1 MLNIRIE
8 KTQHPKEK
16 PDFITNI
23 PGWGLCTTDHM
34 FLMDYDKEN
43 GWHDARIVPYGTFAV
58 DPACMA
64 FHYAQEIFEGIK
76 LFKNKD
82 GVPLLFRLDQNAARF
97 RRSAHRVMIP
107 EIPEEDFIEA
117 VKALVKVD
125 KEWISDAPNTC
136 LYMRPVCFASE
147 SAVGVRTADKY
158 KFAIIACP
166 VPTYPCVPEESCY
179 IMTSMS
185 RAGDGGT
192 GGDKCGCN
200 YAGTLLPQAIAESKG
215 YSEVAFADATE
226 HKYIGEISAS
236 NIMFVIDGKFVCPEL
251 DGTILP
257 GITRDSLLYLC
268 REMGIPVEERKV
280 TVEEVRKA
288 LENGTCTEALSTGTA
303 VAIEPLKR
311 IGFEDGG
318 DFTVGDGKTC
328 PICTKL
334 FDRLIG
340 IQKGEQEAPEGWIIE
355 VK

>member
-1 MLNIRIE
+1 MLNIRVE
-8 KTQHPKEK
+8 KTANPKVK
-16 PDFITNI
+16 PDFINNI
-23 PGWGLCTTDHM
+23 PGWGAVTTDHM
-34 FLMDYDKEN
+34 FLMNYNREQ
-43 GWHDARIVPYGTFAV
+43 GWHDARIVPYGKFEV

-64 FHYAQEIFEGIK
+64 FHYAQEIFEGVK

-82 GVPLLFRLDQNAARF
+82 GVPLLFRIDQNAARF
-97 RRSAHRVMIP
+97 RRSARRVMIP
-107 EIPEEDFIEA
+107 EIPEEDFIDA
-117 VKALVKVD
+117 VKALVTVD
-125 KEWISDAPNTC
+125 KDWIPDAPETC
-136 LYMRPVCFASE
+136 LYMRPVCFAYE
-147 SAVGVRTADKY
+147 SAVGVRVANEY
-158 KFAIIACP
+158 MFAIIACP
-166 VPTYPCVPEESCY
+166 VSTYPCEPTESCL

-236 NIMFVIDGKFVCPEL
+236 NLMFIIDGTFVCPAL

-268 REMGIPVEERKV
+268 REMGIPVEDRKV
-280 TVEEVRKA
+280 TVEEVREA
-288 LENGTCTEALSTGTA
+288 LKNGTCTEAMSTGTA
-303 VAIEPLKR
+303 VAIEPLNR
-311 IGFEDGG
+311 IGFEDGE
-318 DFTVGDGKTC
+318 DYIVGDGKTC
-328 PICTKL
+328 PIAKRL